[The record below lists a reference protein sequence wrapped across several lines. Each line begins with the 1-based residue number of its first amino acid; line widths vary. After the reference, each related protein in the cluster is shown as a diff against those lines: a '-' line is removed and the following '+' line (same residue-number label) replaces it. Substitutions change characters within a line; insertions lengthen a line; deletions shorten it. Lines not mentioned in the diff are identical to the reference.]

1 MNDALLT
8 FFGIYLLC
16 LFKFFAGPVLGAAAG
31 YSAWQIIA
39 VSVSGMMTSVTVF
52 TLLGTQF
59 KKIYQAR
66 FGKQKKVFS
75 KKNRRIVRIW
85 NSYGEVGIAILTPIF
100 LTPIG
105 GTLIL
110 VSFGS
115 DKRKIFG
122 YMLLSGLAWGAIFS
136 YSIEWLLSFPL
147 VAGLVG

>member
-1 MNDALLT
+1 MNEAFLT

-16 LFKFFAGPVLGAAAG
+16 MFKFFAGPILGAAAG
-31 YSAWQIIA
+31 YNAWQIIA
-39 VSVSGMMTSVTVF
+39 VSVLGMMSSVTIF
-52 TLLGTQF
+52 TLLGSRF

-85 NSYGEVGIAILTPIF
+85 NSYGEVGIAVLTPVL

-115 DKRKIFG
+115 DKKKIFL
-122 YMLLSGLAWGAIFS
+122 YMLLSGLAWGVLFS
-136 YSIEWLLSFPL
+136 FFIEWILSFPL
-147 VAGLVG
+147 VASLIG

>member
-1 MNDALLT
+1 MNDAFLT

-16 LFKFFAGPVLGAAAG
+16 LFKFFAGPILGAAAG
-31 YSAWQIIA
+31 YNAWQIIA
-39 VSVSGMMTSVTVF
+39 VSVLGMMSSVTVF
-52 TLLGTQF
+52 TILGTRL

-75 KKNRRIVRIW
+75 KRNRRIVRIW
-85 NSYGEVGIAILTPIF
+85 NSYGEVGIAVLTPIL

-122 YMLLSGLAWGAIFS
+122 YMLLSGIAWGALFS
-136 YSIEWLLSFPL
+136 FPIEWILSFPL
-147 VAGLVG
+147 VADLIG